1 MRNIDMGIA
10 RKWAEELHAQVLE
23 EGDRAIDATMGNGYD
38 TLRLCSLVGETG
50 MVYAFDVQPEAIE
63 STRAKLEDAGV
74 SKRAR
79 LILSGHQNVK
89 EYIREEVQLAVFNLG
104 WLPGIEHAIR
114 TRSETTLQAVNAC
127 LDLLTPG
134 GVLTICI
141 YPGHEEGKEE
151 LRDLLAWAEG
161 LDPLRFD
168 AVVRRY
174 LNQPLDPPVLIAV
187 KKAEKVRKP
196 RKTR

>member
-63 STRAKLEDAGV
+63 STRAKLEDAGAAE
-74 SKRAR
+74 RAR

-127 LDLLTPG
+127 LDLLAPG

-196 RKTR
+196 RRNR

>member
-10 RKWAEELHAQVLE
+10 RKWAEELHEQVLQQ
-23 EGDRAIDATMGNGYD
+23 GDIAIDATMGNGYD
-38 TLRLCSLVGETG
+38 TLRLCRLVGKEG
-50 MVYAFDVQPEAIE
+50 KVYAFDVQPEAIE
-63 STRAKLEDAGV
+63 STRARLIEADA
-74 SKRAR
+74 AQQAQ

-89 EYIREEVQLAVFNLG
+89 EYIKEEVHLAVFNLG

-114 TRSETTLQAVNAC
+114 TRLETTLEAVNAC
-127 LDLLTPG
+127 LDLLAPG
-134 GVLTICI
+134 GVLTVCI

-151 LRDLLAWAEG
+151 LTGLLSWAEG
-161 LDPLRFD
+161 LDPLVYD

-187 KKAEKVRKP
+187 KKAEKKRRP
-196 RKTR
+196 RRRP

>member
-23 EGDRAIDATMGNGYD
+23 TGDRAIDATMGNGYD
-38 TLRLCSLVGETG
+38 TLRLCSLVGDTG
-50 MVYAFDVQPEAIE
+50 KVYAFDVQPEAIE
-63 STRAKLEDAGV
+63 STRAKLEEAGV
-74 SKRAR
+74 DRRAE

-89 EYIREEVQLAVFNLG
+89 EYIKEEIHLAVFNLG

-127 LDLLTPG
+127 LDLLAPG
-134 GVLTICI
+134 GVLTVCI
-141 YPGHEEGKEE
+141 YPGHEEGREE
-151 LRDLLAWAEG
+151 LSDLLSWAEG
-161 LDPLRFD
+161 LDPLRYD

-196 RKTR
+196 RRR

>member
-23 EGDRAIDATMGNGYD
+23 TGDRAIDATMGNGYD
-38 TLRLCSLVGETG
+38 TLRLCSLVGDTG
-50 MVYAFDVQPEAIE
+50 RVYAFDVQPEAIE
-63 STRAKLEDAGV
+63 STRAKLEEAGV
-74 SKRAR
+74 DRRAE

-89 EYIREEVQLAVFNLG
+89 EYIKEEIHLAVFNLG

-127 LDLLTPG
+127 LDLLAPG
-134 GVLTICI
+134 GVLTVCI
-141 YPGHEEGKEE
+141 YPGHEEGREE
-151 LRDLLAWAEG
+151 LADLLSWAEG
-161 LDPLRFD
+161 LDPLRYD

-196 RKTR
+196 RRR